1 VRCIMPTG
9 GRRFF
14 ADSRDATET
23 VKVLRNGDGTGLV
36 AVPAGGSLPAG
47 ERRLEFTFRRDN
59 TATMRSRCST
69 CRGSRRS
76 AIQVTVPPALA
87 C

>member
-1 VRCIMPTG
+1 MPTG

-59 TATMRSRCST
+59 TAADPASQILRQN
-69 CRGSRRS
+69 GSS
-76 AIQVTVPPALA
+76 DDEVAVLDVPWK
-87 C
+87 